1 MVRRNTRNRHRS
13 IERLD
18 EEIESKLQKC
28 IEHLVAASRLEH
40 EIDRLLGEEPDFE
53 PGFDRTV
60 ALGAITD
67 QLGSL
72 CGPKL
77 WLLAKLGD
85 VVTEIVDV
93 DQASERMDGG
103 DTVVH

>member
-1 MVRRNTRNRHRS
+1 MRRSSPSCRS
-13 IERLD
+13 ALNIL
-18 EEIESKLQKC
+18 LP
-28 IEHLVAASRLEH
+28 LVALSMRSTGCWAKSR
-40 EIDRLLGEEPDFE
+40 ISK